1 MDFLLSLS
9 ASLGLVAVMPNLNPL
24 LFITRQGT
32 YSIQL
37 MMGLVFLLSMT
48 IVISVFLQE
57 YNYRIQQL
65 KWVLMMIIIKWCLNI
80 LLIPKFGL
88 VGSSM
93 AYLVAVSFLL
103 LVFIVKWKQL
113 TKVSIPFKFFIKILL
128 LSVIMLGAVWSINQ
142 WLIVD
147 RLVLIPIVLAQC
159 VLGILIILIGLYV
172 FKIFSKNEWM
182 ALVGHR
188 FERRS

>member
-1 MDFLLSLS
+1 
-9 ASLGLVAVMPNLNPL
+9 
-24 LFITRQGT
+24 
-32 YSIQL
+32 
-37 MMGLVFLLSMT
+37 
-48 IVISVFLQE
+48 
-57 YNYRIQQL
+57 
-65 KWVLMMIIIKWCLNI
+65 MIIIKWCLNI